1 MAGGASPRSAG
12 GCRMRNTLEL
22 VEVDSEE
29 LEDVLRRVEQALDE
43 KDSSLVRR
51 VFESY
56 AYVTELVDDKST
68 SISRLRKLLFGSRTE
83 KTESVVGQKT
93 KTRGAA
99 GPRDAGADA
108 DLADG
113 AGNSDESDTTA
124 AKAKGHGRNGAAA
137 YRGAER
143 IDVPHPSLHA

>member
-1 MAGGASPRSAG
+1 MGCHAGPREMAGEASPRSAG

-43 KDSSLVRR
+43 KDSTLVRR

-56 AYVTELVDDKST
+56 AYVTELVEDKDT
-68 SISRLRKLLFGSRTE
+68 SIRRLRQLLFGSRTE
-83 KTESVVGQKT
+83 KTDSVVGQET
-93 KTRGAA
+93 KTPGAA

-108 DLADG
+108 DL
-113 AGNSDESDTTA
+113 E
-124 AKAKGHGRNGAAA
+124 
-137 YRGAER
+137 
-143 IDVPHPSLHA
+143 